1 MAMTTTLPRPAARV
15 SRPTGPPGIATV
27 AGLASRRLPSTEV
40 FTRVAQEYPRVAH
53 TRMFGE
59 HVYFLTHPD
68 TVREVYVTNG
78 RFTIKGRALQRSKVL
93 LGEGLLTS
101 EGELWKRQRRLV
113 QPAFHAARIRTYAE
127 QMVTTTLEHERDVWH
142 DGRELDLV
150 ADLSALTLT
159 VVGRTLFGADLSG
172 DAGDVGAAL
181 TEILTHF
188 QRQVLPG
195 AQLLERLPLPGVR
208 RGMAAIAQ
216 LDDVVQRLVDE
227 HRAAGDT
234 GDVLSMLLSAR
245 DDADGTGMDDRQVRD
260 EVMTLVLAGHETTA
274 MALSWTFALL
284 ATNPAAAVAL
294 HAELDDVL
302 GGRAPTYDDL
312 GRLPVTTATFAES
325 MRLYPPAWTLGRR
338 LTADVV
344 VDGWTLPAG
353 SLVLASQWVLH
364 RDPRFWPDAE
374 EYLPQRWID
383 GDGRFDESA
392 PGQPRTAWFPFGLG
406 QRMCV
411 GEPFAWA
418 EGVLVLA
425 TLAQHWAPELTDGR
439 VPDVDPAVTL
449 RPKGG
454 LPAVLRRR

>member
-1 MAMTTTLPRPAARV
+1 
-15 SRPTGPPGIATV
+15 
-27 AGLASRRLPSTEV
+27 
-40 FTRVAQEYPRVAH
+40 
-53 TRMFGE
+53 
-59 HVYFLTHPD
+59 
-68 TVREVYVTNG
+68 
-78 RFTIKGRALQRSKVL
+78 
-93 LGEGLLTS
+93 
-101 EGELWKRQRRLV
+101 
-113 QPAFHAARIRTYAE
+113 
-127 QMVTTTLEHERDVWH
+127 
-142 DGRELDLV
+142 
-150 ADLSALTLT
+150 
-159 VVGRTLFGADLSG
+159 
-172 DAGDVGAAL
+172 
-181 TEILTHF
+181 
-188 QRQVLPG
+188 
-195 AQLLERLPLPGVR
+195 
-208 RGMAAIAQ
+208 
-216 LDDVVQRLVDE
+216 VQRLVDE

-284 ATNPAAAVAL
+284 ATNPAAAAAL